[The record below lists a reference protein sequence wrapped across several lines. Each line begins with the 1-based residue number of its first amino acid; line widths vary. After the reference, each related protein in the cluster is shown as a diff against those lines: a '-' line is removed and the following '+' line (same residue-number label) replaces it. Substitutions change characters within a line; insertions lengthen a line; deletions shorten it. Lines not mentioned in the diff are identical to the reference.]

1 MAKGGSRVAHVTSL
15 PSFIEAR
22 WRHCAGSILANN
34 YASLLVD
41 LKHFKEV
48 KSVLRKTMPVARRVL
63 GDSKDTTLL
72 MRWNYAQTLYE
83 DPAAT
88 LDDLCEAVTTLEDVV
103 RIARRVFGGAHPLT
117 EGIEGELPDARAAL
131 RARETPP
138 GENTA

>member
-48 KSVLRKTMPVARRVL
+48 KSVLRKTMPVARRIY
-63 GDSKDTTLL
+63 GEGHETTLR
-72 MRWNYAQTLYE
+72 MGMNYARTLYM
-83 DPAAT
+83 DAGAT
-88 LDDLCEAVTTLEDVV
+88 LDDLREAVTTLEDTE
-103 RIARRVFGGAHPLT
+103 RTARRVLGGAQPGHGGDRNIP
-117 EGIEGELPDARAAL
+117 ARSAVQASC
-131 RARETPP
+131 AE
-138 GENTA
+138 